1 MSTLT
6 LVRHGQA
13 RPFEKESDRLSELG
27 EQQARALRDYFERIG
42 VQFDEVW
49 SGSLERH
56 RRTAELAVLP
66 EWPAVR
72 ISPDWNEY
80 DATGVIRAV
89 NPPPAA
95 FADNRTFQKM
105 LEAGMDAWMSE
116 TLVGGFEPWPAF
128 RERVL
133 RALRTLQS
141 GPSNRRVVIFTSGGP
156 IGMLVQQS
164 LAAPEKS
171 FLAVNWR
178 VKNASITEF
187 TFSRDRLSL
196 DGFNNVEHL
205 DQALRTYR

>member
-1 MSTLT
+1 MSTLI

-27 EQQARALRDYFERIG
+27 EQQARALRDYFGRTG
-42 VQFDEVW
+42 ANFDEVW

-89 NPPPAA
+89 NPPPEA
-95 FADNRTFQKM
+95 FADNRAFQKM

-116 TLVGGFEPWPAF
+116 KLIGGFEPWPAF

-141 GPSNRRVVIFTSGGP
+141 GPSNRRVLVFTSGGP
-156 IGMLVQQS
+156 IGMFVQQS
-164 LAAPEKS
+164 LSAPEKS

-205 DQALRTYR
+205 EEALRTYR